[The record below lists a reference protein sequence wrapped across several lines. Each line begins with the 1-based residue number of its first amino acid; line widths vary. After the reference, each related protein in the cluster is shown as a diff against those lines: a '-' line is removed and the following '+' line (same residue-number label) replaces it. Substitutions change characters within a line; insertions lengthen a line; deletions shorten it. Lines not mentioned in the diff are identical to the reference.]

1 MVNNPDNGSHAM
13 HEKEK
18 RIIIV
23 VRCVFTL
30 QGLSALCHSAH
41 WRVQAITPEAFDAY
55 TVLNDQR
62 PDLLII
68 ESECFDEQR
77 SQALTV
83 MNVLP
88 HKTIVLT
95 NSYSG
100 GLCKVPSAGGTTIM
114 VDKSGSVM
122 ALKSLLQRTAN
133 ERHSVQ
139 PGPCRVRHHRA
150 RMAEREVLR
159 PLLNGDSPDAVA
171 ERMGITYSAVS
182 RYKMS
187 ALRRAGVR
195 TLNEIVIGNY
205 KGLLTA

>member
-1 MVNNPDNGSHAM
+1 MANNPEKGSHATQ
-13 HEKEK
+13 EKVK
-18 RIIIV
+18 QIIIV

-30 QGLSALCHSAH
+30 QGLNVLCDSPH

-55 TVLNDQR
+55 AVLNAQQ

-68 ESECFDEQR
+68 ESECFDEQL
-77 SQALTV
+77 SLALTV

-100 GLCKVPSAGGTTIM
+100 GLCKVPCAGGTTIM
-114 VDKSGSVM
+114 VDKSESVM
-122 ALKSLLQRTAN
+122 GLKWLLHKTAN
-133 ERHSVQ
+133 EAHALQ
-139 PGPCRVRHHRA
+139 AGPSRIRHHRA

-159 PLLNGDSPDAVA
+159 SLLNGDRPDAVA

-182 RYKMS
+182 RYKMA